1 MPQFASRGRGRGR
14 GRGAPSNRGAR
25 GRGSGSLRGK
35 GEAFTQKKSTFRTSR
50 LEEDDASEDESQQ
63 DKNRVDGGELDS
75 SYEAS
80 GGDGGESGDE
90 GSDMQTANSYATL
103 LQIFKTEETPLE
115 PARKRRKL
123 EKSIDQVGR
132 DASNTKDAQTL
143 DEIRADE
150 GPQHDRNRDMAVV
163 ASEDKDH
170 DLEDDNDAAEEAP
183 IYLEE
188 DLGVD
193 SMTADPFEK
202 HFVSM
207 MPLNVAAHLER
218 PSARRFLAQPLRN
231 IGSVRLTHWR
241 GEAQTFLHDSRKS
254 FEALHVKK
262 RLATKAKSIWNSLS
276 DDQDELGAFMF
287 HYIDILSSAGDVLS
301 PDKALDLTAIHA
313 LNHVFKTRDHVIKN
327 NARLSQHE
335 GSDLPDLRDQG
346 FTRPKV
352 LFLLPT
358 REACVR
364 LVDSIVSIC
373 EPEQQENKAR
383 FLESYAGETD
393 RIRDDKPADFRE
405 LFDGNDD
412 DDFRLGLKF
421 TRKTIKYFSAFYS
434 SDIII
439 ASPLGLRKAIENA
452 ASKDSKKD
460 HDSDFL
466 SSIEIVVVDHAHALQ
481 MQNWQHVEYVFSQL
495 NLLPKEA
502 HGCDF
507 SRVRTWYLDGHAK
520 HLRQTIVLSNFLTPE
535 MNALASTHM
544 LNIAGKVKYN
554 PIYKGAMLD
563 LPATLPSG
571 IAQTFLRFECATPA
585 ADPNSRFQYFTTSIL
600 SSLLRDRHLK
610 GNLIFVPSY
619 FDFVRLRN
627 HFATSNETTSLSFGA
642 ISEFTPV
649 KDVMRARSHFISGR
663 HSVLLYTGRAHH
675 FFRYKLKSVKRV
687 VFYGLPDNPLFWPEI
702 VGFLG
707 LNSPDDE
714 VGRGRG
720 FVRAMFS
727 KWDVL
732 KLERIVGTERVK
744 RLVSDKGGDT
754 FDFV

>member
-1 MPQFASRGRGRGR
+1 MPPFASRERDRGR
-14 GRGAPSNRGAR
+14 GRGAPSNRDVR

-50 LEEDDASEDESQQ
+50 LEEDDASEDKSQHGE
-63 DKNRVDGGELDS
+63 DGVNGDWLDS
-75 SYEAS
+75 PSQISVE
-80 GGDGGESGDE
+80 DGRESGDE
-90 GSDMQTANSYATL
+90 DADIQTVNSYATL
-103 LQIFKTEETPLE
+103 LQILKTEEKPVE

-123 EKSIDQVGR
+123 ENSIDPVGH
-132 DASNTKDAQTL
+132 DVSNTNGTQTQDEEKADVAAQ
-143 DEIRADE
+143 R
-150 GPQHDRNRDMAVV
+150 DRHRDRTNLA
-163 ASEDKDH
+163 AEQEDD
-170 DLEDDNDAAEEAP
+170 DLEDGDDEVGEAP
-183 IYLEE
+183 IYFEE
-188 DLGVD
+188 DLGVESMVAD
-193 SMTADPFEK
+193 SFDK
-202 HFVSM
+202 HFVSI
-207 MPLNVAAHLER
+207 MPLNIAAHLER
-218 PSARRFLAQPLRN
+218 PSAQRFEAQPLRN
-231 IGSVRLTHWR
+231 IRSVRLTHWR
-241 GEAQTFLHDSRKS
+241 AEGQTFLHDSRKS
-254 FEALHVKK
+254 FESLHIKK
-262 RLATKAKSIWNSLS
+262 RLATKAESIWNSLS
-276 DDQDELGAFMF
+276 DLQDDLGAFIF
-287 HYIDILSSAGDVLS
+287 QYIDILSAAGDALS
-301 PDKALDLTAIHA
+301 PLKARDLTAIHA

-327 NARLSQHE
+327 NARLSQYE

-358 REACVR
+358 RQACVR
-364 LVDSIVSIC
+364 LLDSFVSIC

-383 FLESYAGETD
+383 FLESFAGETD
-393 RIRDDKPADFRE
+393 RIRDDKPTDFRE

-452 ASKDSKKD
+452 GGKDSKKG

-466 SSIEIVVVDHAHALQ
+466 SSIEIVVVDHANALQ

-507 SRVRTWYLDGHAK
+507 SRVRPWYLDGHAK
-520 HLRQTIVLSNFLTPE
+520 HLRQTIVLSDFLTPE
-535 MNALASTHM
+535 INALASAHM
-544 LNIAGKVKYN
+544 LNIAGKIKYT
-554 PIYKGAMLD
+554 PIYRGVMLKV
-563 LPATLPSG
+563 PATLPSG
-571 IAQTFLRFECATPA
+571 ITQTFLRFDCATPA
-585 ADPNSRFQYFTTSIL
+585 ADPNCRFQYFTTSIL
-600 SSLLRDRHLK
+600 SALLRDRHLK
-610 GNLIFVPSY
+610 GTLIFVPSY

-663 HSVLLYTGRAHH
+663 HSLLLYTGRAHH
-675 FFRYKLKSVKRV
+675 FFRYKLKGVKRV

-707 LNSPDDE
+707 INSPDDD
-714 VGRGRG
+714 VSRGRG
-720 FVRAMFS
+720 LVRAMFS

-732 KLERIVGTERVK
+732 KLERIVGTDRVK